1 MSRWLPSV
9 AVLAILIAAAG
20 VLLTTVGASE
30 PAGADSDASAR
41 DGEGVAAACLEG
53 SLECNDT
60 VDLPLDEG
68 DASDVPVAPPDAGP
82 DVESATVQLTIDFT
96 ASVTQ
101 ADIDRVTEVIS
112 SIDPLVRDIL
122 ILERFPPAASATIS
136 ASGSGVCDDLVARF
150 EALPAVASASCADT
164 AVPPVD
170 PDAPVTSDPL
180 DKPPEGEGSPPS
192 AGDCPPD
199 AGACVSPPFDPG
211 ATE

>member
-20 VLLTTVGASE
+20 VVLTTACASE
-30 PAGADSDASAR
+30 PAGADSDASGR

-82 DVESATVQLTIDFT
+82 ESATVQLTIDFT

-101 ADIDRVTEVIS
+101 ADIDRVTELMG
-112 SIDPLVRDIL
+112 SIDPLVRDVL
-122 ILERFPPAASATIS
+122 FLERFPPAASAAIG
-136 ASGSGVCDDLVARF
+136 ASGSGVCDDLIARF
-150 EALPAVASASCADT
+150 EALPAVASVSCADV
-164 AVPPVD
+164 AAPPVD
-170 PDAPVTSDPL
+170 PDTPVTSDPI

-199 AGACVSPPFDPG
+199 AGACISPPFDPG